1 MSITSKVSQYLPIT
15 LVLFSACATMGRV
28 ENPAP
33 ALEAGR
39 PDFTES
45 TETVPLGMIQAE
57 AGYTYSR
64 AQGSTSHEIGELLVR
79 VPVSSGAELLLG
91 FNSYSIERAP
101 TLATRGFEDME
112 IGTRIRLIER
122 EDRSLI
128 PSLSILALSTIP
140 TGQQGIGTSVMQPT
154 LKLAAGWNL
163 SERLSLVSNANY
175 SYESEDG
182 SRFSQWGTS
191 ASLGAELTPRL
202 DSYIEWFGT
211 NPVSPGAR
219 RADYL
224 DGGVGMKFGGSLRL
238 DAHAG
243 ANTRGATRDYFV
255 GFGVTRRW

>member
-1 MSITSKVSQYLPIT
+1 MSITSRVSPYLPLT

-33 ALEAGR
+33 ELEAGR

-64 AQGSTSHEIGELLVR
+64 AQGNTSHEIGELLVR
-79 VPVSSGAELLLG
+79 VPVSNGAELLFG
-91 FNSYSIERAP
+91 FNSYSIEREP
-101 TLATRGFEDME
+101 TLVLRGFEDME
-112 IGTRIRLIER
+112 IGTRVRLIER

-128 PSLSILALSTIP
+128 PSISILALSTIP
-140 TGQQGIGTSVMQPT
+140 TGQRGIGTSVMQPT

-175 SYESEDG
+175 SYASEEG

-191 ASLGAELTPRL
+191 ASLGAEITPRL
-202 DSYIEWFGT
+202 DSFIEWFGT
-211 NPVSPGAR
+211 NPAPGAR

-224 DGGVGMKFGGSLRL
+224 DGGVGMKFGRSLRL

-243 ANTRGATRDYFV
+243 ANTAGATRDYFV